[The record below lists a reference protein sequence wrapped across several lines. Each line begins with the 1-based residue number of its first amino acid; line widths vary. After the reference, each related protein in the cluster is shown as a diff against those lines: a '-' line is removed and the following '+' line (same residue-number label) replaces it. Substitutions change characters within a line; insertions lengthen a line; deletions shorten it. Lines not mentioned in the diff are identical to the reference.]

1 MTTHSFTRRHF
12 TQALTTSL
20 GVLTW
25 GVLALGMPLAAHAQK
40 EDLSPE
46 QPGRPRSQPV
56 VQAIQQIARDFKF
69 AREGVL
75 VVGTTTG
82 RLPFGAYATDT
93 KTPVGNAPDVAQLV
107 ADSLGRKL
115 EIVSV
120 AWADWPL
127 GLQSGKFD
135 VVISNVTVT
144 EERKEKF
151 DFSTYRNDQLG
162 IYVKS
167 DSKIT
172 SIKEPKDIAG
182 LKVIV
187 GAATNQE
194 KILLRW
200 NQQNIAAGLRPA
212 EVQYYDDDV
221 VQRLALQSGRADAY
235 LAPNALAAYEARDG
249 KTRLV
254 GTFSGGWPVTAEIG
268 VVSRKGSGIAEAI
281 TTALNAQIKNG
292 NYAKSLER
300 WALASEAIALART
313 NPPGLPKQ

>member
-1 MTTHSFTRRHF
+1 MANFKNTVASLLAVT
-12 TQALTTSL
+12 ALAINL
-20 GVLTW
+20 L
-25 GVLALGMPLAAHAQK
+25 PLNASAQTV
-40 EDLSPE
+40 DLSPE

-56 VQAIQQIARDFKF
+56 ADALKLVSKDFKF
-69 AREGVL
+69 AKDGVL

-115 EIVSV
+115 ELVSV

-162 IYVKS
+162 IYVKA

-172 SIKEPKDIAG
+172 AIKEPKDVAG
-182 LKVIV
+182 LKIIV
-187 GAATNQE
+187 GASTNQE
-194 KILLRW
+194 QILLRW
-200 NQQNIAAGLRPA
+200 DQQNRAAGLKPV

-221 VQRLALQSGRADAY
+221 VLYLALASGRADAY
-235 LAPNALAAYEARDG
+235 LAPNGIAAHNARDG
-249 KTRLV
+249 KTKLV
-254 GTFSGGWPVTAEIG
+254 GAFSGGWPQNAEIA
-268 VVSRKGSGIAEAI
+268 VASRKGSGIADAI
-281 TTALNAQIKNG
+281 TAALNEQIKNG
-292 NYAKSLER
+292 NYTKSLER
-300 WALASEAIALART
+300 WNLTSEAIQVSRT
-313 NPPGLPKQ
+313 NPPGLPKK

>member
-1 MTTHSFTRRHF
+1 MSNFKNTVASLLAVTALAINLLPGIAAA
-12 TQALTTSL
+12 QA
-20 GVLTW
+20 V
-25 GVLALGMPLAAHAQK
+25 
-40 EDLSPE
+40 DLSPE

-56 VQAIQQIARDFKF
+56 ADALKLVAKDYKF
-69 AREGVL
+69 AKDGVL

-82 RLPFGAYATDT
+82 RLPFSAYANDT

-115 EIVSV
+115 ELVSV

-162 IYVKS
+162 IYVKA

-172 SIKEPKDIAG
+172 SIKEPKDVAG
-182 LKVIV
+182 LKIIV
-187 GAATNQE
+187 GASTNQE
-194 KILLRW
+194 QILLRW
-200 NQQNIAAGLRPA
+200 DQQNRAAGLKPV

-221 VQRLALQSGRADAY
+221 VLYLALASGRADAY
-235 LAPNALAAYEARDG
+235 LAPNGIAAHNARDG
-249 KTRLV
+249 KTKLV
-254 GTFSGGWPVTAEIG
+254 GAFSGGWPQNAEIA
-268 VVSRKGSGIAEAI
+268 VASRKGSGIADAI
-281 TTALNAQIKNG
+281 TAALNEQIKNG
-292 NYAKSLER
+292 NYTKSLER
-300 WALASEAIALART
+300 WNLTSEAIQVSRT
-313 NPPGLPKQ
+313 NPPGLPKK

>member
-1 MTTHSFTRRHF
+1 MAQISFGQRASRF
-12 TQALTTSL
+12 FLGFSLLAMAL
-20 GVLTW
+20 
-25 GVLALGMPLAAHAQK
+25 LAPYTAQAQK

-46 QPGRPRSQPV
+46 QLGRPRSQPV
-56 VQAIQQIARDFKF
+56 PDAIKQIPKDFKF
-69 AREGVL
+69 VKEGAL
-75 VVGTTTG
+75 VVATSTA
-82 RLPFGAYATDT
+82 RLPFGAYATDA
-93 KTPVGNAPDVAQLV
+93 KTPIGNAPDIAQLV

-115 EIVSV
+115 ELVPV

-135 VVISNVTVT
+135 LVISNVTVT

-162 IYVKS
+162 VYVRTDSPIKS
-167 DSKIT
+167 IR
-172 SIKEPKDIAG
+172 EPKDVAG
-182 LKVIV
+182 LRVIV

-200 NQQNIAAGLRPA
+200 NQQNIAAGLKPV
-212 EVQYYDDDV
+212 EVQYYDDDAV
-221 VQRLALQSGRADAY
+221 LRLALQSGRADAY
-235 LAPNALAAYEARDG
+235 LAPNAMAAYEARDG

-254 GTFSGGWPVTAEIG
+254 GSFSGGWPTTAEIG
-268 VVSRKGSGIAEAI
+268 VVSRKGSGISEAI

-292 NYAKSLER
+292 NYAKALDR
-300 WALASEAIALART
+300 WSLASEAIALART